1 MKRFF
6 DERLIAVAVAAAF
19 ALGTFN
25 PDFTLQRGGAAQSP
39 WYGAWLIA
47 DEPPPATAAIRRQ
60 ASPAL
65 AANEAPA
72 R

>member
-6 DERLIAVAVAAAF
+6 DERLIAVSVAAAF

-25 PDFTLQRGGAAQSP
+25 PEFALLRGNDSKSS
-39 WYGAWLIA
+39 WYGAWLLP
-47 DEPPPATAAIRRQ
+47 DEAPQAAAAIRRQ
-60 ASPAL
+60 ASPVL